1 MRLPLILRFLFLF
14 WVAVGLSGCGESW
27 SWNQKITVEV
37 ETPEGVKRASSVIR
51 YGLERYDGWYVL
63 PEARGASHHYS
74 GEAVVLEVSSGRY
87 LFALLKGTPDPFL
100 VFFPG
105 EAPVEVA
112 DRFKTLRAA
121 RAVPPKLYPLMVTF
135 GNLADPTSVQK
146 VDPSDLAAA
155 FGPGVRLKSI
165 TLEITAEPVTEGR
178 VEKVLGWLTWSREK
192 LLSIGGGRN
201 PVRVPDNGGLLALDA
216 PDFRRK

>member
-1 MRLPLILRFLFLF
+1 MSP
-14 WVAVGLSGCGESW
+14 
-27 SWNQKITVEV
+27 
-37 ETPEGVKRASSVIR
+37 
-51 YGLERYDGWYVL
+51 
-63 PEARGASHHYS
+63 
-74 GEAVVLEVSSGRY
+74 GRY

-112 DRFKTLRAA
+112 GRFKTLRAA

-135 GNLADPTSVQK
+135 GNLADPTSVRR
-146 VDPSDLAAA
+146 VDPADLAAS
-155 FGPGVRLKSI
+155 FGPGIRLKSI